1 MNCKNCGGT
10 MQVDAENKLFICPYC
25 NATEPIDSSSK
36 EEIEELLK
44 GALKDANEES
54 QKMMRDMLAAQQREM
69 ALASASKTSARVAL
83 YVVLTVAAVFTLI
96 MALFGLTTEYKASG
110 VVALIQCILLLSAI
124 ILKANS
130 QGRPDRRSIS
140 LVANWCIIS
149 AALMVLVW
157 LFALTVS
164 SDTSSKRNADKDE
177 IYQRDYYW
185 PEEGFAKTVPR
196 WGDQP
201 DYSYVNDREFSATI
215 LDATE
220 EIFAQ
225 YVAKC
230 KEEGF
235 NVDVTEDATHFNAY
249 DEAGNELDLDF
260 LQNVEDDPIYLKM
273 YKALEFDALIW
284 PTQGILK
291 DVPQPDSEE
300 MMVESMATGFFKAYI
315 NDMSPEKFLAYVQQC
330 MDAGFDGR
338 YEKDSNSFYG
348 TKRDGDDSVT
358 VSIELKRNRV
368 MLITVY

>member
-1 MNCKNCGGT
+1 
-10 MQVDAENKLFICPYC
+10 
-25 NATEPIDSSSK
+25 
-36 EEIEELLK
+36 
-44 GALKDANEES
+44 
-54 QKMMRDMLAAQQREM
+54 
-69 ALASASKTSARVAL
+69 
-83 YVVLTVAAVFTLI
+83 
-96 MALFGLTTEYKASG
+96 
-110 VVALIQCILLLSAI
+110 
-124 ILKANS
+124 
-130 QGRPDRRSIS
+130 
-140 LVANWCIIS
+140 
-149 AALMVLVW
+149 
-157 LFALTVS
+157 
-164 SDTSSKRNADKDE
+164 
-177 IYQRDYYW
+177 
-185 PEEGFAKTVPR
+185 
-196 WGDQP
+196 
-201 DYSYVNDREFSATI
+201 
-215 LDATE
+215 
-220 EIFAQ
+220 
-225 YVAKC
+225 VAKC

>member
-25 NATEPIDSSSK
+25 NSTEPIDSSSK

-44 GALKDANEES
+44 GALKDANKES
-54 QKMMRDMLAAQQREM
+54 QKMMQDMLATHHREM
-69 ALASASKTSARVAL
+69 AIANADRTSTSVAV
-83 YVVLTVAAVFTLI
+83 YVMLTVAAIFTLI
-96 MALFGLTTEYKASG
+96 MALFGLTTEYKAAG
-110 VVALIQCILLLSAI
+110 VVALIQFILLMASI
-124 ILKANS
+124 VLKATS
-130 QGRPDRRSIS
+130 QRDPEKRSIS
-140 LVANWCIIS
+140 VAANGCMI
-149 AALMVLVW
+149 AVALMVLVW
-157 LFALTVS
+157 IVALGTS
-164 SDTSSKRNADKDE
+164 SDDSSKRNADKNE

-185 PEEGFAKTVPR
+185 PDAGFAKTVPR

-201 DYSYVNDREFSATI
+201 DYSYAGDREFNATI

-235 NVDVTEDATHFNAY
+235 NVDVTEDATSFNAY

-260 LQNVEDDPIYLKM
+260 LHNVEDHPIYLKM
-273 YKALEFDALIW
+273 YKALEFGALVW

-291 DVPQPDSEE
+291 EVPQPDSEE
-300 MMVESMATGFFKAYI
+300 MMVESMSTDYFKAFV
-315 NDMSPEKFLAYVQQC
+315 NNMPPEKFLNYVQQC

-338 YEKDSNSFYG
+338 YENGSNTYYG
-348 TKRDGDDSVT
+348 TKEIGDDRIT
-358 VSIELKRNRV
+358 VSLELKRNRV
-368 MLITVY
+368 MQITVY

>member
-1 MNCKNCGGT
+1 

-44 GALKDANEES
+44 GALKDANEENRQMMQS
-54 QKMMRDMLAAQQREM
+54 MINEHQKEM
-69 ALASASKTSARVAL
+69 ALANADKTSTSVAI
-83 YVVLTVAAVFTLI
+83 YVMLTVAAIFTLI

-110 VVALIQCILLLSAI
+110 VVALIQCILLMASI
-124 ILKANS
+124 ILKATS
-130 QGRPDRRSIS
+130 QRDPEKRGIS
-140 LVANWCIIS
+140 VAANWCMIA

-157 LFALTVS
+157 IVALAMGP
-164 SDTSSKRNADKDE
+164 DDSSKRNADKNE
-177 IYQRDYYW
+177 IYQRNYYW
-185 PEEGFAKTVPR
+185 PDQGFAKTVPR

-201 DYSYVNDREFSATI
+201 DYSYAGDREFDATI

-235 NVDVTEDATHFNAY
+235 NIDVTEDATSFNAY
-249 DEAGNELDLDF
+249 DEAGNELNLDF
-260 LQNVEDDPIYLKM
+260 LPNVEDDPIYLKM
-273 YKALEFDALIW
+273 YKALEFGTLVW

-291 DVPQPDSEE
+291 EVPQPDSEE
-300 MMVESMATGFFKAYI
+300 MMVESMSSDYFKAYV
-315 NDMSPEKFLAYVQQC
+315 NNMPSEKFLAYVQQC

-338 YEKDSNSFYG
+338 YENGSNTFYG
-348 TKRDGDDSVT
+348 TKEVGDDRIT
-358 VSIELKRNRV
+358 VSLELKRNRV
-368 MLITVY
+368 MQITVY